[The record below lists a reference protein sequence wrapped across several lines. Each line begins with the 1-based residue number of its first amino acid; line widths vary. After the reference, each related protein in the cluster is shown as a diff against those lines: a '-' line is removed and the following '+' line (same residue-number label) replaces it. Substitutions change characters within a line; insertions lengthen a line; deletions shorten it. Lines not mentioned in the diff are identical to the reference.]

1 MAQPKK
7 KSFYTDRI
15 KEIKQQFREKTG
27 KRPTQKA
34 LKTEP
39 SLFSDL
45 KRIEKNLKDWGLRR
59 KKRIV
64 KNRTK
69 KASKIVRAQERPNVP
84 ELEKALPDSI
94 VQMIAFDEVFH
105 VVLSYGG
112 KVERAIEDA
121 LNEAERLGFKVKLRI
136 EHFEW
141 GRPRF
146 YTSRLSMTL
155 AFQELY
161 IRCLVAQ
168 KEQDS
173 STAVLVRA
181 FSQDKAGERTIT
193 VQTYL
198 Q

>member
-1 MAQPKK
+1 MAQPRKR
-7 KSFYTDRI
+7 SFYTDQI
-15 KEIKQQFREKTG
+15 KDLKQAFRDRTG
-27 KRPTQKA
+27 KRPTLKA

-39 SLFSDL
+39 DIYNQL
-45 KRIEKNLKDWGLRR
+45 RRVEKNLKDWGLRR
-59 KKRIV
+59 KKRII

-69 KASKIVRAQERPNVP
+69 KASKIVRSQDRPNVP
-84 ELEKALPDSI
+84 EIEKVLPDSI

-105 VVLSYGG
+105 TVLSYGG

-121 LNEAERLGFKVKLRI
+121 LNEGERLGFKVKLRI

-141 GRPRF
+141 GAPRF
-146 YTSRLSMTL
+146 YTNRFSMTL
-155 AFQELY
+155 AFQQLY
-161 IRCLVAQ
+161 MSCLVVQ
-168 KEQDS
+168 QEQDS